1 MKIVFKSKLSQLPSA
16 NIPQG
21 WCKLQ
26 ELSSVR
32 VLTTGYLLFPLV
44 LLTFLAFFLK
54 GILHDI
60 TVSELYA
67 QTAVPIVS
75 LPTAILLLV
84 AFCFIHEYIH
94 VCLYPRQSTVYIV
107 PILSRLSIS
116 VICQKTMT
124 RNRFLL
130 VCIMPIVVLGVLPLI
145 LWLFIPP
152 ILVFLNSFFFY
163 FYLVGLFGGVGDL
176 LAVWYIMKIPATALV
191 QNEGFDTYYSK
202 DIKSS
207 LI

>member
-1 MKIVFKSKLSQLPSA
+1 MKIVFKSKLSHLPSA

-32 VLTTGYLLFPLV
+32 VLTTGYLLFSIPLV

-84 AFCFIHEYIH
+84 AFCFIHESIH
-94 VCLYPRQSTVYIV
+94 VWTGPRDSTVYIV
-107 PILSRLSIS
+107 PLPSRLAIGA
-116 VICQKTMT
+116 ICQEPMT
-124 RNRFLL
+124 RNRTI
-130 VCIMPIVVLGVLPLI
+130 VVNIMPFLVLGMLPLI
-145 LWLFIPP
+145 LWLFISPTF
-152 ILVFLNSFFFY
+152 VFLNAFLFY
-163 FYLVGLFGGVGDL
+163 FYLAGLFGGVGDL
-176 LAVWYIMKIPATALV
+176 TIIWFTLKIPATALV
-191 QNEGFDTYYSK
+191 QNEGFDTYYSMEK
-202 DIKSS
+202 T
-207 LI
+207 